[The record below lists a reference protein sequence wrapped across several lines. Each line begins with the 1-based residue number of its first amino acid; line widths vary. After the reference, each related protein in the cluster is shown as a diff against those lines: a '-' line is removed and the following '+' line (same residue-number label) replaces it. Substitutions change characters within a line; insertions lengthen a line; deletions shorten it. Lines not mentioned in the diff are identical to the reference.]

1 MRTTSRKMLSA
12 LALALLL
19 AITIAGTALAIDRAI
34 NTNDGVVDPDWQ
46 SIPFASDPVGDG
58 PGAGDIVNVWV
69 SSNSATSELAFRL
82 QVNAM
87 LSQSYMIF
95 ARVDC
100 DGDGLTYNDPDDRT
114 VFYHPQSDAMYEASG
129 DGNSLDPLH
138 RDYGESISLNTNFE
152 WKVVLSD
159 SGYVGW
165 SSCASQP
172 YVLFEITNF
181 LGNVVDDTVARAFD
195 VPTAVTLEQMQ
206 ARPQQHPLVA
216 FLPLVGGVFAGAGVL
231 VLRRRRSPE

>member
-12 LALALLL
+12 LALAVLLSL
-19 AITIAGTALAIDRAI
+19 VLFSTALAISRAI
-34 NTNDGVVDPDWQ
+34 NTNDGVVDPDW
-46 SIPFASDPVGDG
+46 SAIPFTSDTVGDG

-69 SSNSATSELAFRL
+69 SSNTPTSELAFRM

-87 LSQSYMIF
+87 LSQSYMIY

-114 VFYHPQSDAMYEASG
+114 VFYHPQTDAMYEASG
-129 DGNSLDPLH
+129 DGVLLDVVH

-152 WKVVLSD
+152 WKVVLND
-159 SGYVGW
+159 NGFVGW
-165 SSCASQP
+165 SACASQP

-181 LGNVVDDTVARAFD
+181 LGTVVDDTVARAFD
-195 VPTAVTLEQMQ
+195 VPTAVTVKQIE
-206 ARPQQHPLVA
+206 ARPQQHPLGA
-216 FLPLVGGVFAGAGVL
+216 FLLLIGGVFAGAGVL
-231 VLRRRRSPE
+231 ALRRRMRA